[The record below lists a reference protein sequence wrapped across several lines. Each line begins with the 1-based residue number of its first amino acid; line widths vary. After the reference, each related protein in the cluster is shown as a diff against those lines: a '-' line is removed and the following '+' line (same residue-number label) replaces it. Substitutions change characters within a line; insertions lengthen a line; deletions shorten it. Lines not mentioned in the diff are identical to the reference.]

1 MTDGKHPRKRRLIA
15 LLLVLPLLAG
25 GLVFFTI
32 TQYQAKVVELEQTRF
47 GQSSARQ
54 LAAQVASYVV
64 EDNLLSLNVIV
75 AQLTR
80 NEPLQFVAIY
90 DESNH
95 LIVQS
100 GKEERTNTSYTAE
113 VTFQDSLVGRV
124 RLTVSHAKKGKQLLG
139 WILLMLAAGY
149 CFLVWR
155 FGTSIT
161 HWVNQETQLKPATT
175 QMLETPPQTD
185 HGPTEE
191 CILVVRIR
199 PARHLE
205 QHFDKFF
212 KAANLYG
219 GIVEQTTPEELVI
232 HFDSSDAMYMATCS
246 GLLIQKIAAK
256 VNGKIAFG
264 GTLDLLNEEPEKIRK
279 AASYLAS
286 IAEGNL
292 IAAHAYSPLSD
303 RVDLQSFHHALVDSE
318 GLLRIAG
325 LINPDLLN
333 NQASRLTAPG

>member
-1 MTDGKHPRKRRLIA
+1 MTDGKSPRKRRLIA
-15 LLLVLPLLAG
+15 LLLVLPILAG
-25 GLVFFTI
+25 GLVFSSV
-32 TQYQAKVVELEQTRF
+32 TQYQARAVELEQSRF

-90 DESNH
+90 DESNQ

-100 GKEERTNTSYTAE
+100 GREERTNASYTAE

-124 RLTVSHAKKGKQLLG
+124 RMTVSHAKTSKKLLG

-149 CFLVWR
+149 CFVLWR
-155 FGTSIT
+155 FETSIT
-161 HWVNQETQLKPATT
+161 LWVNQETQPQAATT
-175 QMLETPPQTD
+175 EILETPQQID

-264 GTLDLLNEEPEKIRK
+264 GTLDLINEEPEKIRK

-292 IAAHAYSPLSD
+292 IAAHGYLPLSD
-303 RVDLQSFHHALVDSE
+303 RVELQPFHHALVDSE

-333 NQASRLTAPG
+333 NQATQLTKPG

>member
-15 LLLVLPLLAG
+15 LLVVLPLLAG

-32 TQYQAKVVELEQTRF
+32 TQYQARVIELEQSRF
-47 GQSSARQ
+47 GLSLARQ
-54 LAAQVASYVV
+54 LAAQVASDVV
-64 EDNLLSLNVIV
+64 EDNLVSLNVIV

-90 DESNH
+90 DETNQ

-124 RLTVSHAKKGKQLLG
+124 RMTISHAKTDKQFLG
-139 WILLMLAAGY
+139 WFLLMLAAGY
-149 CFLVWR
+149 SFLVWR
-155 FGTSIT
+155 FETSIT
-161 HWVNQETQLKPATT
+161 GWVNHETRSEPSTT
-175 QMLETPPQTD
+175 QILETPSQTD
-185 HGPTEE
+185 HEPTEE
-191 CILVVRIR
+191 CILVIRIR

-212 KAANLYG
+212 KAANLYW

-292 IAAHAYSPLSD
+292 IAAHGYSPLSD
-303 RVDLQSFHHALVDSE
+303 RVELQPFHHALVDSE
-318 GLLRIAG
+318 GLLRVAG

-333 NQASRLTAPG
+333 NQASQLTTPG

>member
-1 MTDGKHPRKRRLIA
+1 MTDGKSLRKRRLIA
-15 LLLVLPLLAG
+15 LLLVLPILAG
-25 GLVFFTI
+25 GLVFFTV
-32 TQYQAKVVELEQTRF
+32 TQYQARAVELEQSRF

-90 DESNH
+90 DESNQ

-100 GKEERTNTSYTAE
+100 GREERTNASYTAE

-124 RLTVSHAKKGKQLLG
+124 RMTVSHAKTSKQLLG
-139 WILLMLAAGY
+139 WILLMLGAGY

-155 FGTSIT
+155 FETSIT
-161 HWVNQETQLKPATT
+161 RWVNQETQPQAASTEI
-175 QMLETPPQTD
+175 LETPQQID
-185 HGPTEE
+185 RGATEE

-264 GTLDLLNEEPEKIRK
+264 GTLDLINEEPEKIRK

-292 IAAHAYSPLSD
+292 IAAHGYLPLSD
-303 RVDLQSFHHALVDSE
+303 RVELQPFHHALVDSE

-333 NQASRLTAPG
+333 NQASQLTKPG